1 MKNENCYMGR
11 RVYLLFAFG
20 IVLALMVAGCRSQ
33 KGVVKNDGPNV
44 TVKPDTT
51 EETVVRLDTI
61 RNAVYERYSANFSC
75 EIEGFTVNGQIRIV
89 HDSCIW
95 ISINKIIEVGRVM
108 ITPTRVSGYSRVLDK
123 YYDGTYE
130 EVRKRWGIDVDY
142 ATIEAM
148 IVGNCPPNCKRSK
161 EPERKGE
168 HVTLWYDQ
176 GKRKVTMTKDY
187 ATKLLTSTLLSIATP
202 KMQVKCVYS
211 DRTASSG
218 QMMPGAV
225 EVSVSTTGINKK
237 TKLTLSKITLGKVQK
252 TPFEM
257 PKGLKKI

>member
-1 MKNENCYMGR
+1 MRPRIYR
-11 RVYLLFAFG
+11 LLAFSM
-20 IVLALMVAGCRSQ
+20 VVTLMVAGCRSH
-33 KGVVKNDGPNV
+33 KGVVKNDGPDIK
-44 TVKPDTT
+44 VKPDTT
-51 EETVVRLDTI
+51 EDTVVRLDTI
-61 RNAVYERYSANFSC
+61 RNALYERYCANFSC
-75 EIEGFTVNGQIRIV
+75 EIEGISVNGQIRIV

-108 ITPTRVSGYSRVLDK
+108 ITPTRVSGYSRLLDK

-130 EVRKRWGIDVDY
+130 EIRKRWGVDIDY
-142 ATIEAM
+142 ATLEAL

-168 HVTLWYDQ
+168 QVTLWYDQ

-187 ATKLLTSTLLSIATP
+187 ATKLLTSTALSIAAP
-202 KMQVKCVYS
+202 KMQVKCEYS
-211 DRTASSG
+211 ERTASDG
-218 QMMPGAV
+218 QIMPGEV
-225 EVSVSTTGINKK
+225 DVSVHTTGINKR

-252 TPFEM
+252 TPFEI